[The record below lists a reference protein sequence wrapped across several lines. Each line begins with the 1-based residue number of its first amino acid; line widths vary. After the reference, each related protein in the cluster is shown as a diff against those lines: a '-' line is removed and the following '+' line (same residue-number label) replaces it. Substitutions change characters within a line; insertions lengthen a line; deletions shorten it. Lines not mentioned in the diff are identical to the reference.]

1 MHCRRRTPVNG
12 SHESSLLPL
21 LELDLDV
28 LRTLPC
34 IPDTVLNA
42 KVAVGHTVWRR
53 WWWRINCLALKL
65 DIVWIQRELVVGHW
79 DGRAK
84 ELNGVAF
91 RMHWSKG

>member
-1 MHCRRRTPVNG
+1 MHCRWCSPVNRG
-12 SHESSLLPL
+12 HESSLLPL

-34 IPDTVLNA
+34 ISDTILYA
-42 KVAVGHTVWRR
+42 KVAVGHTVRRR
-53 WWWRINCLALKL
+53 WRWRTDSLAFKL

-79 DGRAK
+79 DRRPQ

-91 RMHWSKG
+91 WMQRAKG